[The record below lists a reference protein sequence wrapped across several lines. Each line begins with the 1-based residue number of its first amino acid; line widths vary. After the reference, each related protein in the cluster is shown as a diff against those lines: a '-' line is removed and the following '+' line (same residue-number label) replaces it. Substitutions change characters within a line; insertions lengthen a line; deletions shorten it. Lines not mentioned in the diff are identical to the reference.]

1 MNAVI
6 SVIRR
11 VIGGTTHVAFAAA
24 AAVAPVSPPTA
35 QDVPLSL
42 VEAGAASQY
51 IRVVVAR

>member
-1 MNAVI
+1 MNAII

-11 VIGGTTHVAFAAA
+11 VIGGATPVAFATAA
-24 AAVAPVSPPTA
+24 AAPVSPPSA